1 MLFLLM
7 IVLPF
12 VELALLLNVGERIG
26 PAWTLLSVIGTGVV
40 GAHLARREGLKT
52 MLALQKRFRRGRC
65 QAVYSWE
72 VRSSSRAGSF

>member
-26 PAWTLLSVIGTGVV
+26 PV
-40 GAHLARREGLKT
+40 GRS
-52 MLALQKRFRRGRC
+52 C
-65 QAVYSWE
+65 Q
-72 VRSSSRAGSF
+72 